1 MKKLRETFADLMLE
15 IGSKDKTLVVL
26 VGDISHEI
34 LKPFAKKFPDRYYNI
49 GICEPSIVNIAAGL
63 KKVGLNPVVHTIAPF
78 ISERSYEQIKLDFGY
93 QRLGINFVTIGST
106 FDYSKLGCTHHCYS
120 DVSLLSHFE
129 NSNIFIPGSNIE
141 FDNLFRK
148 AYKKNSINYFRLT
161 DNSHGVKIDKKILIG
176 KAIKVTNGNDIT
188 LAVIGSQL
196 KNAQMAYLILKK
208 KNISCEIIYFPTI
221 KPFDNQTFIKSVKKT
236 KKFISIEELSASDG
250 LYNLCLKA
258 IKGNFLYKSDQ
269 IAIKKFVHEYG
280 TYNHLCKITGLNFE
294 NIVNRVKKLLR

>member
-26 VGDISHEI
+26 VGDISHGI

-49 GICEPSIVNIAAGL
+49 GICEPSIVNLAAGL
-63 KKVGLNPVVHTIAPF
+63 KKAGLNPVVHTIAPF

-93 QRLGINFVTIGST
+93 QKLGINFVTIGGS

-141 FDNLFRK
+141 FENLFK
-148 AYKKNSINYFRLT
+148 NAYKKNSINYFRLT
-161 DNSHGVKIDKKILIG
+161 DNSHEVKINKKILIG
-176 KAIKVTNGNDIT
+176 KAIKMTNGNDVT

-196 KNAQMAYLILKK
+196 KNAQKAYLILKK
-208 KNISCEIIYFPTI
+208 KKISCEIIYFPTI
-221 KPFDNQTFIKSVKKT
+221 KPFDDETFLKSVKKT

-250 LYNLCLKA
+250 LYNLCLKT

-269 IAIKKFVHEYG
+269 IAIKKFIHEYG
-280 TYNHLCKITGLNFE
+280 TYDYLCKITGLNSE
-294 NIVNRVKKLLR
+294 NIVDRVKSLML